1 MMCHYRCFLILLILA
16 SAIDVAAQRSN
27 EAATRDPV
35 PKEVRGYKVERSQ
48 VEIKKTKDS
57 KRGRPIEDE
66 EVLIRFGE
74 ARLVALTP
82 LGVSFDLPVI
92 VAAVKQQGEIDLLV
106 FEDMHI
112 NNTPVTIEDYVRPF
126 ALPNKQPLTL
136 AQPLRVFVSAP
147 QAVLT
152 TIGELLNSQE
162 VWPVTGR
169 IYVCGQFKKFL
180 FRFKRAVPVELQAS
194 INNPLRQR

>member
-1 MMCHYRCFLILLILA
+1 MVLNSYRCFLILLIFA
-16 SAIDVAAQRSN
+16 SAIDVAAQN
-27 EAATRDPV
+27 TKVMANTL
-35 PKEVRGYKVERSQ
+35 PKAVQGYKVERAA
-48 VEIKKTKDS
+48 VEIKKTAYS
-57 KRGRPIEDE
+57 ERGRPPEDE
-66 EVLIRFGE
+66 EALIRFGE
-74 ARLVALTP
+74 ARLIALTP
-82 LGVSFDLPVI
+82 LGVTFEVPII
-92 VAAVKQQGEIDLLV
+92 VAAVKQQGDIELLV
-106 FEDMHI
+106 FEDMYI

-152 TIGELLNSQE
+152 AIDELLNSQE

-180 FRFKRAVPVELQAS
+180 FRFKRAVPVELHTS